1 MSFFRF
7 WYNILYWIYANG
19 EKARKGKVIND
30 DIYNRIIEFKA
41 KNDIIKMNKNYSN
54 VNKKYGELNTSVSI
68 MLMTKITLHMRMW
81 GPSYNKSGFIASL
94 EKACTSNYAQITMN
108 LHRKG
113 NFRKF

>member
-1 MSFFRF
+1 M
-7 WYNILYWIYANG
+7 LT
-19 EKARKGKVIND
+19 
-30 DIYNRIIEFKA
+30 
-41 KNDIIKMNKNYSN
+41 
-54 VNKKYGELNTSVSI
+54 KKYGQLNTLMSI

-94 EKACTSNYAQITMN
+94 EKACMNNYAQITMN